1 MAGARASK
9 SQGDGIACVAR
20 RRSDVE
26 PRDGPLGGRTRVEL
40 KQRQAWRSTRFG
52 WQSGSGRVLTGRGRV
67 VRVVLG
73 TQDLGAESERAA
85 SAVHGHGQAEA
96 AQVGRDSARVQAAE
110 LSTRC

>member
-1 MAGARASK
+1 
-9 SQGDGIACVAR
+9 
-20 RRSDVE
+20 
-26 PRDGPLGGRTRVEL
+26 
-40 KQRQAWRSTRFG
+40 
-52 WQSGSGRVLTGRGRV
+52 V